1 MSAYEQM
8 YVVSKDEYQKLK
20 EDKSDKEEKIN
31 EKSDPSD
38 SISDIS
44 KSQINNIEV
53 TKGGTV
59 VIDAHTGLNSSV
71 DEDAAKNKINHQKER
86 LEGSEFIPFEEFL
99 FEKGRKKLG
108 KKTEK
113 ALQSYYGGLGIDDSN
128 WKEHYYGRGK
138 IKKDDGVIDPPEL
151 PFKDAVQA
159 AKERIKRLKTE
170 EKLRGKLGSQAVKEQ
185 IQKVKQQS
193 KLQALLDAQVEK
205 NGTFFPDIKKKKERV
220 EAMDVDTAKDA
231 ALENVSKTQE
241 AMDIDEMRSFI
252 KERTSELKGVR
263 KKRTLDIDTK
273 DEKELKFI
281 KKASSS
287 AEKKKN
293 PPPPKIS
300 LASSAS
306 PPSIPQRKRVLASS
320 EKETYEE
327 PPSRVQNTRGEKRKE
342 ILGEPQSVAQVT
354 RAEKRKRRAQDR
366 EFEPPFAKSKP
377 ARAEKRKGRSEDQE
391 FEPPFAKSKPD
402 RGVKRELEIAEDE
415 FSKRFRPNAPFA
427 GRKRSAPVN
436 EWDPPEGFV
445 KSQPTHPPK
454 VNAEGEEYPLWI

>member
-8 YVVSKDEYQKLK
+8 YVVSKDEYQKFK
-20 EDKSDKEEKIN
+20 EDKSDKEEKTI
-31 EKSDPSD
+31 EKSEPSD

-86 LEGSEFIPFEEFL
+86 LEGSEFIPSEEFQ
-99 FEKGRKKLG
+99 FEKGRKKLS

-128 WKEHYYGRGK
+128 WKEHYYGRGS
-138 IKKDDGVIDPPEL
+138 IKRDDGVIDPPEL

-205 NGTFFPDIKKKKERV
+205 NGTFFPDIKRKKEKV

-231 ALENVSKTQE
+231 VLENVSKTQE
-241 AMDIDEMRSFI
+241 AMDIDEMRAFI

-263 KKRTLDIDTK
+263 KKRTLDTDLK
-273 DEKELKFI
+273 DENELKFI

-293 PPPPKIS
+293 LIPKIS
-300 LASSAS
+300 LTSSAS
-306 PPSIPQRKRVLASS
+306 PSSIPQRKRVLASS
-320 EKETYEE
+320 EKEPYEE
-327 PPSRVQNTRGEKRKE
+327 PPSRVQITRGEKRKE
-342 ILGEPQSVAQVT
+342 IAGEARSTAQVT
-354 RAEKRKRRAQDR
+354 RAEKRKGRAEDQ
-366 EFEPPFAKSKP
+366 EFEASFAKSKP
-377 ARAEKRKGRSEDQE
+377 ARGEKRKGRTEDQE

-402 RGVKRELEIAEDE
+402 RGVKRELEIVGDE

-454 VNAEGEEYPLWI
+454 VTAEGEEYPLWI